1 MFYGVLPNRV
11 WSHIWFCSR
20 SKMDLNICQY
30 CTMLRVQNVKVNKY
44 VKNKIKYLH
53 KTYSSS
59 IEIFCF
65 VCFWCPI
72 VYTYKFWKRSSE
84 TIFSL
89 WDNFGTLY
97 YEVVTS
103 PVVLFKFYLD
113 VIGRLIFDFCD
124 KNLFQA
130 LFSKIRLGRSR
141 IKVINR
147 VKENFFFCL

>member
-1 MFYGVLPNRV
+1 M
-11 WSHIWFCSR
+11 
-20 SKMDLNICQY
+20 
-30 CTMLRVQNVKVNKY
+30 
-44 VKNKIKYLH
+44 H
-53 KTYSSS
+53 KTFSSS

-97 YEVVTS
+97 NEVVTS
-103 PVVLFKFYLD
+103 PFVLFKFYLD
-113 VIGRLIFDFCD
+113 VIDRLIFNFCD
-124 KNLFQA
+124 KNSFQA
-130 LFSKIRLGRSR
+130 LFSKTRFGRSR

-147 VKENFFFCL
+147 VKENIFFFACKLIKRLVAATCQTVEPITIYDVYKNYKIISLVLIIIALIYR